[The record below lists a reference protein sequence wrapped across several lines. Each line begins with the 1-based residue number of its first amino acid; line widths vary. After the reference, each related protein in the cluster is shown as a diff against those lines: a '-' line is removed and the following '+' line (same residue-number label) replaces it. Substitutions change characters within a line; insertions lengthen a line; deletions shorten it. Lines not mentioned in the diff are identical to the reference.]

1 MNRLTL
7 AERWMS
13 LSGLVLV
20 AYFAFD
26 AMFSMRNVERLR
38 AEGAGFDRHFVK
50 PIGEEALR
58 TLFDDSR
65 PTTQRA
71 PAVA

>member
-1 MNRLTL
+1 
-7 AERWMS
+7 
-13 LSGLVLV
+13 
-20 AYFAFD
+20 
-26 AMFSMRNVERLR
+26 VERLR
-38 AEGAGFDRHFVK
+38 AEGAGYDRHFVK